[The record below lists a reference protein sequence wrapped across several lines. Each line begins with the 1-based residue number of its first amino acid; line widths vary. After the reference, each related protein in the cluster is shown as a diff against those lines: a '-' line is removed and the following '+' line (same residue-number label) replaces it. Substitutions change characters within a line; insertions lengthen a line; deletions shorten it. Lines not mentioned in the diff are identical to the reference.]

1 MIMAYYEA
9 YVKVAVDVDEAFS
22 DMTSDGQKQFIR
34 DSLYDLDD
42 LDIGIIVTGHMDKID
57 TTDLIEELERRGHK
71 IEKS

>member
-22 DMTSDGQKQFIR
+22 DLTSDGQKQFIR